1 MHCIGKNESTYQN
14 LPKCHMII
22 LHVFFG
28 EKVESHLL
36 EFKMNMDEN
45 LITALN
51 LMDSK
56 NRDS

>member
-1 MHCIGKNESTYQN
+1 MKVHNQNLFN

-22 LHVFFG
+22 VHVFFG

-36 EFKMNMDEN
+36 EFKMNMNEN